1 DLGFFCMQK
10 IRNRL
15 NEYEPGQLRQ
25 RFKIAVIVVSV
36 ALALLVLRMWHLQ
49 VIKGEELR
57 QRSENNSVRLRKI
70 KPMRGLIMDSERRV
84 LVDNQPSFDL
94 VFIPNRARDIGNVI
108 EKIKALYAERSLA
121 LPPILSFPGRLKPF
135 VPVLLERNISREKL
149 AVVETHA
156 FDLPGV
162 VVEVTPIRKYLNG
175 EMTAQLIGFTGEV
188 SREDLE
194 RDMSGRYAAGDIT
207 GKFGI
212 EKFLD
217 SHLRGRSGA
226 EQVEVNVAGKTVRS
240 LGKIPATTGDNVVL
254 TIDSALQET
263 AWKALGDRAG
273 ALVALDPRSGDVLA
287 LVSSPSF
294 NPNLFNGG
302 ISFDDWESLS
312 NDPRHPMENRSISGQ
327 YPPAS
332 TYKSVIAAAAL
343 EEGLI
348 TPETSFFCNGAFEL
362 GDRKF
367 RCWQEKGHGHVKL
380 HRALVESC
388 DVYFYN
394 LGKMLGV
401 DRIAFYARAFGLGA
415 PLGVDLSREKGGLI
429 PTKQWKLDRLK
440 EPWQMGE
447 TLSISIGQG
456 FNLVTPLQLAN
467 IYAAL
472 ANGGTFYRPR
482 LVKQLESSDGRV
494 VKEYG
499 PEKQAALPVRPEN
512 IRIINRALWGA
523 VNERGGT
530 GYALKRKGEDVA
542 GKTGTAQ
549 VVGLPQDEKGRKTK
563 RVSAAFRDH
572 ALFACFAPYANPEIA
587 VAVILENAGHGGTA
601 AAPVA
606 RKVIDAYFAGK
617 KTDQPPAKF
626 VKVGSREKL
635 EP

>member
-1 DLGFFCMQK
+1 MQK

-15 NEYEPGQLRQ
+15 NGYEPGQLRQ

-70 KPMRGLIMDSERRV
+70 KPMRGLIMDSNRRV

-194 RDMSGRYAAGDIT
+194 RDISGRYAAGDIA

-217 SHLRGRSGA
+217 SHLRGKSGA
-226 EQVEVNVAGKTVRS
+226 EQVEVNVAGKAVRS

-348 TPETSFFCNGAFEL
+348 TPDTTFFCNGAFEL

-447 TLSISIGQG
+447 TISISIGQG

-467 IYAAL
+467 VYAAL

-512 IRIINRALWGA
+512 IRIINRALWGV

-530 GYALKRKGEDVA
+530 GYALRRKGEDVA

-549 VVGLPQDEKGRKTK
+549 VVGLPQDEKDRKTK
-563 RVSAAFRDH
+563 RVAAAFRDH

-587 VAVILENAGHGGTA
+587 VAVILENAGHGGA
-601 AAPVA
+601 VAAPVA

-617 KTDQPPAKF
+617 KTHQPPARS
-626 VKVGSREKL
+626 VLEGPGEKP

>member
-1 DLGFFCMQK
+1 MQK

-15 NEYEPGQLRQ
+15 NGYEPGQLRQ

-70 KPMRGLIMDSERRV
+70 KPMRGLIMDSNRRV

-194 RDMSGRYAAGDIT
+194 RDISGRYAAGDIA

-217 SHLRGRSGA
+217 SHLRGKSGA
-226 EQVEVNVAGKTVRS
+226 EQVEVNVAGKAVRS

-367 RCWQEKGHGHVKL
+367 RCWQEKGHSHVKL

-447 TLSISIGQG
+447 TISISIGQG

-467 IYAAL
+467 VYAAL

-512 IRIINRALWGA
+512 IRIINRALWGV

-530 GYALKRKGEDVA
+530 GYALRRKGEDVA

-549 VVGLPQDEKGRKTK
+549 VVGLPQDEKDRKTK
-563 RVSAAFRDH
+563 RVAAAFRDH

-587 VAVILENAGHGGTA
+587 VAVILENAGHGGA
-601 AAPVA
+601 VAAPVA

-617 KTDQPPAKF
+617 KTHQPPARS
-626 VKVGSREKL
+626 VLEGPGEKP